1 MASEQQSD
9 EINHWDELRDRGID
23 VDMGECDLCK
33 TFEAERV
40 ETVENPHTGNLL
52 TVSLCEDCWEKSV
65 ESQYD
70 ESISFEDEIRLRE
83 KNGDG

>member
-1 MASEQQSD
+1 MTDATEPGEGD
-9 EINHWDELRDRGID
+9 HWDELRDRGID

-52 TVSLCEDCWEKSV
+52 TVSLCEDCWQKSV

-70 ESISFEDEIRLRE
+70 ESISFDEEMRLRE
-83 KNGDG
+83 KNGDE